1 MFPPGAKSW
10 HAYKNPRI
18 SCHTAPYVYKYDL
31 TLSYLPVGIK
41 TQETNT
47 NADTL
52 ATAIVW
58 VVHCHHLW
66 PRSLMS
72 LMTTSS
78 IHETVSV

>member
-1 MFPPGAKSW
+1 MENTVRVFFQGKACLLFSIMKMFPPGAKSW

-18 SCHTAPYVYKYDL
+18 ACHTAPCVYKYDL

-52 ATAIVW
+52 ATAIV
-58 VVHCHHLW
+58 
-66 PRSLMS
+66 
-72 LMTTSS
+72 
-78 IHETVSV
+78 